1 MVNKVQPDRW
11 DELLDK
17 TIHHQNEDFRK
28 EDDFAFF
35 DDGEDQVFM
44 DDEKLVVVS
53 DKMHHFGR
61 DDDLLKQIYDKE
73 FIPQCPHKETAK
85 LIQKPPRKSIE
96 NRRSM
101 ERERERAESNYSSR
115 SSMRFDD

>member
-1 MVNKVQPDRW
+1 MKTDRW
-11 DELLDK
+11 DELLTK
-17 TIHHQNEDFRK
+17 TMHRNEDFRK
-28 EDDFAFF
+28 DDEFAFF
-35 DDGEDQVFM
+35 DDDHEMFM

-53 DKMHHFGR
+53 DKVHHVHR
-61 DDDLLKQIYDKE
+61 DEDLLKQIYDKE
-73 FIPQCPHKETAK
+73 FIPKIPYEQSVKT
-85 LIQKPPRKSIE
+85 IQKPPRKSIE